1 MQFGA
6 ETPMDTQE
14 LLIHDCRQWQC
25 AEGFDASLIDFLAVF
40 VFALELEGEIIR
52 KMPAFMVSSQE
63 PKCVGVPDLESPKI

>member
-6 ETPMDTQE
+6 KTPMDTQE

-40 VFALELEGEIIR
+40 VFALELEGEIIC
-52 KMPAFMVSSQE
+52 KMSAFMVASQE
-63 PKCVGVPDLESPKI
+63 PKCVGVPDLESPEI